1 MLNNMLLSWNNILYY
16 IYIFI
21 IDDVCRNKY
30 MIHSPSEM
38 TQLYIHAVETPA
50 HTPTNLPAILVWA
63 KTS

>member
-1 MLNNMLLSWNNILYY
+1 MLNNMLLSWNTSCKY
-16 IYIFI
+16 

-38 TQLYIHAVETPA
+38 TLLYIHAVETPA
-50 HTPTNLPAILVWA
+50 HTPTNLPAILVWV